1 MVTDYQNLI
10 PRDFSPF
17 MFPKCIRNVLIEVKI
32 LSFDVV
38 EGCLGV
44 LIKPPKALLNMPEL

>member
-10 PRDFSPF
+10 PRDFSTF
-17 MFPKCIRNVLIEVKI
+17 MFPKYIRNVLIEIKI

-44 LIKPPKALLNMPEL
+44 FIKPPKALLNMPEL